1 MRYLPLMLWPLL
13 MAGSGSTWA
22 EETSDAFAPHVYLG
36 ARAGYAL
43 MGESCYS
50 HYQTCNNDNLGYGLL
65 GGFQFTPQWALELSA
80 TDYQDYRAQYASN
93 IVTSDVTGY
102 GLSLKWSHPLWQDV
116 SAYLRVGASY
126 LDTRREA
133 SFALDN
139 NSNWSAVGALG
150 AEYALSPRWSL
161 RAEYQYLADV
171 SHSQGHFT
179 SLGVQYRFGPTGR
192 ANPAPSAPIVATPVV
207 KERPPT
213 ITPPKAEAKAVVPTF
228 SAITFAFDSAEL
240 TQASQVRLN
249 EVAQWLEQTSTG
261 QVELVGHTD
270 PVGTAA
276 YNQALSER
284 RAQVA
289 GEYLVEQ
296 GVSPDAVHARGV
308 GESEP
313 QAGLPEAAQRRV
325 VIEVK
330 P

>member
-1 MRYLPLMLWPLL
+1 MRYLSFMLWPLL
-13 MAGSGSTWA
+13 VAAPRIAWA
-22 EETSDAFAPHVYLG
+22 DEPADNFTPHAYLG

-43 MGESCYS
+43 MVESCYS

-102 GLSLKWSHPLWQDV
+102 GLSLKWSQPLWQDV

-126 LDTRREA
+126 LDIRREA
-133 SFALDN
+133 SFVLDN
-139 NSNWSAVGALG
+139 HNNWSAEGALG

-179 SLGVQYRFGPTGR
+179 SLGVQYRFGR
-192 ANPAPSAPIVATPVV
+192 VNPVSTAPIVAAPVV
-207 KERPPT
+207 KETAPST
-213 ITPPKAEAKAVVPTF
+213 ITPPMAEVKAVVPTF

-240 TQASQVRLN
+240 TQASQARLN
-249 EVAQWLEQTSTG
+249 EVTQWLEQTLTG

-270 PVGTAA
+270 TVGSAA

-284 RAQVA
+284 RAQAA
-289 GEYLVEQ
+289 GNYLAQQ
-296 GVSPDAVHARGV
+296 GVRPDAIHTRGV

-313 QAGLPEAAQRRV
+313 QAELSEAAQRRV